1 MMKVIVQ
8 KSASRQISRVY
19 TYGEQHFGKLAAE
32 KTHAHIMK
40 ALRLLAANP
49 RLGIAEPL
57 LAGRKRA
64 YRSIVVHKLFKL
76 VYYVKGD
83 ILHIAALW
91 DTRREPHTQADNV
104 NNI

>member
-1 MMKVIVQ
+1 MTWNK
-8 KSASRQISRVY
+8 
-19 TYGEQHFGKLAAE
+19 
-32 KTHAHIMK
+32 K
-40 ALRLLAANP
+40 ALNQLDAVMAYGRQEFGERAVQRLYTRIMSYEPLLAANP

-57 LAGRKRA
+57 LTGRKRA

-91 DTRREPHTQADNV
+91 DTRREPRTQADNM